1 MTVNPGRANRMLA
14 LALLAAPLALPLEA
28 PIASFPDA
36 AAHAE
41 EALAATVRALLIG
54 GGAIPGENLTAE
66 RLRAVVADRVGST
79 AVVIVEV
86 SSSTSR
92 MHPDLDPATL
102 PALART
108 VAEALR
114 SEGLSVHGTT
124 EERTPA
130 RPRATRTIRF
140 HDGSVAA
147 ECPVGS
153 DFDLIRR
160 CEFHPELDMLVQLG
174 HPVPFRGGLRVPAS
188 VFREYGSHTPSAL
201 SFTVMLSLSEGRWI
215 IDQIYVPF

>member
-28 PIASFPDA
+28 QIASFPDA

-54 GGAIPGENLTAE
+54 GGAIPGENVTAE

-86 SSSTSR
+86 SSSTNR

-102 PALART
+102 PALALT
-108 VAEALR
+108 VADALR

-147 ECPVGS
+147 ECPMGS
-153 DFDLIRR
+153 NFVPR
-160 CEFHPELDMLVQLG
+160 CEFHQDLDMIVRMG
-174 HPVPFRGGLRVPAS
+174 HPVPFRGGVRVPAT
-188 VFREYGSHTPSAL
+188 VLREYGSHTPSVL